1 MALEQKLV
9 LRLQQRL
16 VMTPALQM
24 AIRLLQLNKLE
35 LENVLEQEMVEN
47 PMLEEREGSEESV
60 DAIVPPDEVGIEGQE
75 KGDTEEFLP
84 EDVNS
89 FDEINIE
96 AYFQDYYD
104 AQPRTGPVQEH
115 RDQLQ
120 LENMLAARPT
130 MEQQLLWQL
139 GMSDTS
145 PLKMEIGRA
154 IIGNF
159 DEEGYLTVDT
169 DELAVLGGWPV
180 AAVESTLKWVQT
192 FDPPGVAAR
201 NLREC
206 LLLQLEHLDASQTL
220 AYRIVDKH
228 LDLLIDRAH
237 SDIGRRCRVNLAEVE
252 SAVELI
258 QSLNPK
264 PGAVYATEP
273 SRYIVPDVTVI
284 KDAGTYRVVLNEDG
298 LPKLRIS
305 RLYRHMLR
313 SGGEVPKETSDYLH
327 TKLKSALWLIKSFGQ
342 RQRTIQLVAESIV
355 KHQVAFLE
363 DGLAELRPLVLRDV
377 ADDIEMHVS
386 TVSRVV
392 NGKFMSTPQ
401 GILEMRFFFHSS
413 IGHSNGSDVSSVSVK
428 EDIRKLIAT
437 EDARKPLSDARIA
450 TALKEGGLQIAR
462 RTVAKYREQMK
473 IGASKF
479 RRAPR

>member
-1 MALEQKLV
+1 MALEQTLV

-24 AIRLLQLNKLE
+24 AIRLLQLNRLE

-145 PLKMEIGRA
+145 PMKMEIGRA

-273 SRYIVPDVTVI
+273 SQYIVPDVTVI

-327 TKLKSALWLIKSFGQ
+327 AKLKSALWLIKSFGQ

-363 DGLAELRPLVLRDV
+363 DGLVELRPLVLRDV

-462 RTVAKYREQMK
+462 RTVAKYREQMR

>member
-1 MALEQKLV
+1 MALEQKLA

-35 LENVLEQEMVEN
+35 LENVLQEEMVEN
-47 PMLEEREGSEESV
+47 PMLEEREGQEESADIAV
-60 DAIVPPDEVGIEGQE
+60 QSDEVGLEGQE
-75 KGDTEEFLP
+75 QGGAEDSLP

-104 AQPRTGPVQEH
+104 AQPRTGPVREY

-120 LENMLAARPT
+120 LENMLAAHPT

-139 GMSDTS
+139 KMSDTS
-145 PLKMEIGRA
+145 QLKMEIGRA

-159 DEEGYLTVDT
+159 NEEGYLTVGT

-180 AAVESTLKWVQT
+180 AVVESTLKWVQK

-201 NLREC
+201 DLREC
-206 LLLQLEHLDASQTL
+206 LLLQLEHLDATQTL
-220 AYRIVDKH
+220 AYRIVDQH

-237 SDIGRRCRVNLAEVE
+237 SAIGRRCRVSLVEVE
-252 SAVELI
+252 AAVELI

-264 PGAVYATEP
+264 PGTVYSTEP

-284 KDAGTYRVVLNEDG
+284 KDGGTYRVVLNEDG

-305 RLYRHMLR
+305 RLYRQMLR

-327 TKLKSALWLIKSFGQ
+327 AKLKSALWLIKSFGQ

-355 KHQVAFLE
+355 KHQEAFLE
-363 DGLAELRPLVLRDV
+363 DGLAELRPLVLSDV

-413 IGHSNGSDVSSVSVK
+413 LGHSNGSDVSSVSVK
-428 EDIRKLIAT
+428 EIIRQLIAA

-450 TALKEGGLQIAR
+450 VALKEGGLRIAR
-462 RTVAKYREQMK
+462 RTVAKYREEMQ

>member
-60 DAIVPPDEVGIEGQE
+60 DAIVPPDEVGIEGEE

-273 SRYIVPDVTVI
+273 SQYIVPDVTVI

-327 TKLKSALWLIKSFGQ
+327 TKLKSALRLIKSFGQ

-363 DGLAELRPLVLRDV
+363 DGLVELRPLVLRDV

-462 RTVAKYREQMK
+462 RTVAKYREQMR

>member
-145 PLKMEIGRA
+145 PLKMENGRA

>member
-1 MALEQKLV
+1 MALEQRLV

-24 AIRLLQLNKLE
+24 AIRLLQLNRLE

-75 KGDTEEFLP
+75 KGDTEEFLS

-145 PLKMEIGRA
+145 PMKMEIGRA

-237 SDIGRRCRVNLAEVE
+237 SAIGRRCRVNLAEVE

-273 SRYIVPDVTVI
+273 SQYIVPDVTVI

-327 TKLKSALWLIKSFGQ
+327 AKLKSALWLIKSFGQ

-355 KHQVAFLE
+355 KHQVEFLE
-363 DGLAELRPLVLRDV
+363 DGLVELRPLVLRDV

-437 EDARKPLSDARIA
+437 EDARKPLSDARIT

-462 RTVAKYREQMK
+462 RTVAKYREQMR

>member
-24 AIRLLQLNKLE
+24 AIRLLQLNRLE

-145 PLKMEIGRA
+145 PMKMEIGRA

-273 SRYIVPDVTVI
+273 SQYIVPDVTVI

-327 TKLKSALWLIKSFGQ
+327 AKLKSALWLIKSFGQ

-363 DGLAELRPLVLRDV
+363 DGLVELRPLVLRDV

-462 RTVAKYREQMK
+462 RTVAKYREQMR

>member
-9 LRLQQRL
+9 LHLQQRL

-35 LENVLEQEMVEN
+35 LENVLQQEMVEN

-130 MEQQLLWQL
+130 MEQQFLWQL
-139 GMSDTS
+139 RMSDAS

-159 DEEGYLTVDT
+159 NEEGYLTVDT
-169 DELAVLGGWPV
+169 DELAVLGSWPV

-206 LLLQLEHLDASQTL
+206 LLLQLERLDASQTL

-252 SAVELI
+252 SAVDLI
-258 QSLNPK
+258 RSLNPK

-313 SGGEVPKETSDYLH
+313 SGGEVSKETSDYLH

-342 RQRTIQLVAESIV
+342 RQRTIQLVSESIV

-363 DGLAELRPLVLRDV
+363 DGLADLRPLVLSDV

-413 IGHSNGSDVSSVSVK
+413 LGHSNGSDVSSVSVK
-428 EDIRKLIAT
+428 ENIRKLIAA
-437 EDARKPLSDARIA
+437 EDARKPLSDARIT

-462 RTVAKYREQMK
+462 RTVAKYREEMK

>member
-1 MALEQKLV
+1 MALEQKLT

-35 LENVLEQEMVEN
+35 LENVLQEEMVEN
-47 PMLEEREGSEESV
+47 PMLEEREGPEESADMAV
-60 DAIVPPDEVGIEGQE
+60 QPDGVGLEGQE
-75 KGDTEEFLP
+75 QGDA
-84 EDVNS
+84 EDSLSEDANP

-104 AQPRTGPVQEH
+104 AQPRTGPVREY
-115 RDQLQ
+115 RDQVQ

-139 GMSDTS
+139 EMSDTS
-145 PLKMEIGRA
+145 PLEMEIGRA
-154 IIGNF
+154 IIGNV
-159 DEEGYLTVDT
+159 DEEGYLTLDT
-169 DELAVLGGWPV
+169 DELAVLGNWPV
-180 AAVESTLKWVQT
+180 ALVESTLKWVQKL
-192 FDPPGVAAR
+192 DPPGVAAR
-201 NLREC
+201 DLREC
-206 LLLQLEHLDASQTL
+206 LLLQLEHLDATQTL
-220 AYRIVDKH
+220 AYRIVDQH

-237 SDIGRRCRVNLAEVE
+237 SAIGRRCRASLVKVGA
-252 SAVELI
+252 AVELI

-264 PGAVYATEP
+264 PGAGYTTEP

-305 RLYRHMLR
+305 RLYRQMLR
-313 SGGEVPKETSDYLH
+313 SGGGGSKETSDYLH
-327 TKLKSALWLIKSFGQ
+327 AKLKSALWLIKSFGQ

-355 KHQVAFLE
+355 KYQEAFLE
-363 DGLAELRPLVLRDV
+363 GGLAELRPLVLSDV

-386 TVSRVV
+386 TVSRIV

-413 IGHSNGSDVSSVSVK
+413 LGHSNGPDVSSVSVK
-428 EDIRKLIAT
+428 ENIRKLIAG
-437 EDARKPLSDARIA
+437 EDTRKPLSDARIA
-450 TALKEGGLQIAR
+450 TALKEEGLQIAR
-462 RTVAKYREQMK
+462 RTVAKYREEMQ
-473 IGASKF
+473 IGASKL

>member
-104 AQPRTGPVQEH
+104 AQPRTGPVHEH

-273 SRYIVPDVTVI
+273 SQYIVPDVTVI

-327 TKLKSALWLIKSFGQ
+327 AKLKSALWLIKSFGQ

-428 EDIRKLIAT
+428 ENIRKLIAT